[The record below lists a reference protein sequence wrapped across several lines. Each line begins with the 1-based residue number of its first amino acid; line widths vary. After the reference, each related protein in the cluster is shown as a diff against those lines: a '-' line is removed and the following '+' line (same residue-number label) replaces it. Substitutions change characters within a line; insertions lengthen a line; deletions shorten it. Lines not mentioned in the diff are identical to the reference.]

1 MMYKKCCTHQF
12 PAASWQ
18 VVSQQKTPCAL
29 GHNTSSKSCNP
40 DFRVSQQIPLTE
52 WVYPMKCILLE
63 WEELLKNRFLS
74 YGHPECI
81 LQRNLLVQ
89 IEFVFVAFIA
99 LQVGISL
106 VVRNNQW
113 KRKDRLVTCPTGR
126 SDLKRTSRSNM
137 IRLNEWPL
145 RKKEKKTEKQKET
158 NILCLQNRLIR
169 LSISCPKKIDSYP
182 TFNPSWSMDLRSPT
196 MPWEHPRGWSNLHPN
211 TPGCLKAGCPKKIN
225 QIKATVHPTWNLQI
239 SDILH
244 FQIHKLHVCFAFASQ
259 ILTCPWRKRYLY
271 HVKGLLT
278 FLVFHTFTFQT
289 IFSKNLCAGSRQ
301 SNWPIKKEANLANWL

>member
-1 MMYKKCCTHQF
+1 MHLARMGRTFKKQVSVIWSSRMY
-12 PAASWQ
+12 
-18 VVSQQKTPCAL
+18 TPKEFVGANWICVRCV
-29 GHNTSSKSCNP
+29 HRTSSWYISGGSEQSMEAQGPFSHLSYREIGSEKNIQKQHDP
-40 DFRVSQQIPLTE
+40 AKWMTPKKER
-52 WVYPMKCILLE
+52 K
-63 WEELLKNRFLS
+63 KNR
-74 YGHPECI
+74 
-81 LQRNLLVQ
+81 
-89 IEFVFVAFIA
+89 
-99 LQVGISL
+99 
-106 VVRNNQW
+106 
-113 KRKDRLVTCPTGR
+113 
-126 SDLKRTSRSNM
+126 
-137 IRLNEWPL
+137 
-145 RKKEKKTEKQKET
+145 KTERNKHSVPPKSPYSFVHF
-158 NILCLQNRLIR
+158 L
-169 LSISCPKKIDSYP
+169 PKKIDSYP

-259 ILTCPWRKRYLY
+259 ILTCPWKKRYLY

>member
-145 RKKEKKTEKQKET
+145 RKKERKTERNKHSVPPKSPYSFVHF
-158 NILCLQNRLIR
+158 L
-169 LSISCPKKIDSYP
+169 PKKNRFLPHIQPILINGSEVSNNAMRTSTGMKQP
-182 TFNPSWSMDLRSPT
+182 TSQ
-196 MPWEHPRGWSNLHPN
+196 HPR
-211 TPGCLKAGCPKKIN
+211 
-225 QIKATVHPTWNLQI
+225 V
-239 SDILH
+239 
-244 FQIHKLHVCFAFASQ
+244 SQ
-259 ILTCPWRKRYLY
+259 SW
-271 HVKGLLT
+271 V
-278 FLVFHTFTFQT
+278 
-289 IFSKNLCAGSRQ
+289 S
-301 SNWPIKKEANLANWL
+301 